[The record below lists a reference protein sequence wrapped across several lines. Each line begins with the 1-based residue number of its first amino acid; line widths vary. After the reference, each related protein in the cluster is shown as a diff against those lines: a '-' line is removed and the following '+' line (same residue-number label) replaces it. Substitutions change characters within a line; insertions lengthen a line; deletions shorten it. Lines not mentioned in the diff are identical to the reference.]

1 MAIVQQRGRQ
11 SWGCA
16 TIGGSSALHRA
27 LYVRDVCA
35 LQIAAAESPPRA
47 HGVYPRVR
55 PRLDRAAQVAAA
67 SEWLSWWHALVDL
80 QARLYDPAE
89 AGMTLGARRRLDRH
103 LAISRSWDERA
114 WMTERPA
121 LARAVAVASETFAA
135 GTAPRSGVHAPY
147 EVMKS
152 VAEEVI
158 AERHVEPSKV
168 RLLLV
173 SLPVPGKWWHVWS
186 PGVALVAE
194 DAVRGDAQATEVL
207 RAGYL
212 SAV

>member
-1 MAIVQQRGRQ
+1 MQLAGGQ

-16 TIGGSSALHRA
+16 TIGGSGALHRA
-27 LYVRDVCA
+27 LYVRDVCG
-35 LQIAAAESPPRA
+35 LQVAASESPPRA
-47 HGVYPRVR
+47 HGIYPRVR
-55 PRLDRAAQVAAA
+55 PRLDRTDERDAEVQ
-67 SEWLSWWHALVDL
+67 WLAWWHALVDL
-80 QARLYDPAE
+80 QARLHDPVT
-89 AGMTLGARRRLDRH
+89 AGMRLSARERFERH
-103 LAISRSWDERA
+103 QSIRRSWDEQA

-121 LARAVAVASETFAA
+121 LARAVAMGSESFAV
-135 GTAPRSGVHAPY
+135 GTASSVVARAAY
-147 EVMKS
+147 EIVKS
-152 VAEEVI
+152 EAEKVI
-158 AERHVEPSKV
+158 TERRVEPGRV

-194 DAVRGDAQATEVL
+194 DAVRGEADATEVL